1 MKEHISG
8 KLLRLWSIKTIRTV
22 SKFVWQLGRYEASSP
37 STKELNGHTMELFS
51 RNRWTTGSA
60 QESIGYV
67 KLQSICHNH
76 NSIPLGPIE
85 PSSSSAKELHG
96 HTIPSRAKTILHWAS
111 QISRKLFTGLLHQRR
126 RFQKHYLKGSI
137 YCGAFKS
144 GGELNAMRKRSLKT
158 RVWMGLKTDHYGVIS
173 TSSLERCVYNDFIYF

>member
-22 SKFVWQLGRYEASSP
+22 SKFVWQLGRYKASSP

-96 HTIPSRAKTILHWAS
+96 GSYLPNGKLLCLCHNNRDNTGMAIIKFVKQLNKYKPSSSSAKELYELSKTSRLRITHGIQTHIL
-111 QISRKLFTGLLHQRR
+111 
-126 RFQKHYLKGSI
+126 
-137 YCGAFKS
+137 
-144 GGELNAMRKRSLKT
+144 
-158 RVWMGLKTDHYGVIS
+158 
-173 TSSLERCVYNDFIYF
+173 

>member
-22 SKFVWQLGRYEASSP
+22 SKFVWQLGRYKASSP

-85 PSSSSAKELHG
+85 PSSSYAKELHG
-96 HTIPSRAKTILHWAS
+96 HTIPSRAKNNPSLGKSDLEEIIHRFVTSKEAISEALSQRLH
-111 QISRKLFTGLLHQRR
+111 LLW
-126 RFQKHYLKGSI
+126 RFQKRGRTK
-137 YCGAFKS
+137 CDAKTQF
-144 GGELNAMRKRSLKT
+144 ENARLNGT
-158 RVWMGLKTDHYGVIS
+158 
-173 TSSLERCVYNDFIYF
+173 